1 MYRRYL
7 TLAGTVAFGSATLF
21 VMSGC
26 SSRSPQPSN
35 QAYST
40 TTYMTSQ
47 GAPVYSSDDAWQRG
61 SNPGPAPKASQPVV
75 EAAGSDAQTQQA
87 QVQTQTRQAAPATT
101 PRNYNAQSQSDDS
114 WMLESP
120 RSSDNAPHAD
130 VPAYDQRA
138 RSQSQSS
145 SSSAQVN
152 SRRSNTSSAPMMA
165 TTPMI
170 TEGANSG
177 GQWNPGLTDG
187 TRGPEVSTQQ
197 GWVPGYY
204 NPDFHQQRTT
214 IRESAG
220 SSTGNLQQQL
230 NEQQRQLNQQQ
241 QQINQQQRELQRLH
255 QQKQQAPSDNS
266 TQ

>member
-1 MYRRYL
+1 
-7 TLAGTVAFGSATLF
+7 
-21 VMSGC
+21 
-26 SSRSPQPSN
+26 
-35 QAYST
+35 
-40 TTYMTSQ
+40 MTSQ

-75 EAAGSDAQTQQA
+75 EAAGSEAQTQQA
-87 QVQTQTRQAAPATT
+87 QVRTQTRQAAP
-101 PRNYNAQSQSDDS
+101 RNSNAQSQSDDS
-114 WMLESP
+114 WKLESP
-120 RSSDNAPHAD
+120 RASDTAPHAD

-138 RSQSQSS
+138 RNQSQSS
-145 SSSAQVN
+145 SSSA
-152 SRRSNTSSAPMMA
+152 RRSTSSAPMMA

-170 TEGANSG
+170 TEGSNSG
-177 GQWNPGLTDG
+177 GQWNPGLTEG
-187 TRGPEVSTQQ
+187 TRGPEVSSQQ

-204 NPDFHQQRTT
+204 NPDFHQQPTT

-241 QQINQQQRELQRLH
+241 KQINQQQRELQRLH

-266 TQ
+266 TSQ